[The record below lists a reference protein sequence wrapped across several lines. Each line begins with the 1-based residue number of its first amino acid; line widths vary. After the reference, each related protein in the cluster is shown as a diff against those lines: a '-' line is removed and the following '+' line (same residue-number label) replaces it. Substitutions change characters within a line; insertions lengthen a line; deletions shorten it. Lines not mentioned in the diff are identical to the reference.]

1 MEAMAEAK
9 TDRLRITESQNDR
22 WSTNI
27 CERQMIDGVEG
38 ERPSNTT
45 PMTTNN
51 IKEQEATKTKSTN
64 LRWKHIQYMQQN
76 LLGQGPAKAHV
87 KNQYCL

>member
-1 MEAMAEAK
+1 
-9 TDRLRITESQNDR
+9 
-22 WSTNI
+22 
-27 CERQMIDGVEG
+27 MIDGVEG

-64 LRWKHIQYMQQN
+64 LRWRQMTTGTTRRKDEDCRLWN
-76 LLGQGPAKAHV
+76 
-87 KNQYCL
+87 